1 MAVAAATTRRHLAF
15 AMRSWFSGGCLGL
28 ALTLALLNPL
38 MCLLHCAFMDRPVVD
53 LGLRVQAFHCAML
66 HHHPMPVNAIHASPD
81 QLPTIGLHL
90 QLPRAFYEMS
100 LTMILAV
107 LLLIVIA
114 TARILSSHPSMFLSY
129 TPLAPPPKR

>member
-1 MAVAAATTRRHLAF
+1 
-15 AMRSWFSGGCLGL
+15 MRSWFSGGCLGL

-38 MCLLHCAFMDRPVVD
+38 MCLLHCAFMDHTSVD
-53 LGLRVQAFHCAML
+53 LELRVQAFNCAMM
-66 HHHPMPVNAIHASPD
+66 HHHQMPVTAINALPD
-81 QLPTIGLHL
+81 QSPTMGIHL

-100 LTMILAV
+100 LTIVLAS

-114 TARILSSHPSMFLSY
+114 TDRMLPPHPLMFLNH

>member
-1 MAVAAATTRRHLAF
+1 MAVAAATTHRHLAF

-38 MCLLHCAFMDRPVVD
+38 MCLLHCAFMDRTSVD
-53 LGLRVQAFHCAML
+53 LGARVQAFNCAML
-66 HHHPMPVNAIHASPD
+66 HHHQMPVIAANASPD
-81 QLPTIGLHL
+81 QFPTMEIHL

-100 LTMILAV
+100 LTIMLAS

-114 TARILSSHPSMFLSY
+114 TARIQSSHPLMFLSY